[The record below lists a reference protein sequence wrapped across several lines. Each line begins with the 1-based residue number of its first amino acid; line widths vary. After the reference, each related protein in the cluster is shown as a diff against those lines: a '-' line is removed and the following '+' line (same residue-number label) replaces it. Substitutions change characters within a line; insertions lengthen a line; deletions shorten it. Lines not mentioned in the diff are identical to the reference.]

1 MTEDG
6 TRRNILENNKPA
18 QPLENT
24 KIEKPF
30 KTETKQPEEESNTE
44 TKQPE
49 DRPVHTE
56 EATKDAESDNEE
68 LNFGEVLDIPE
79 EQTVSKS
86 TILAGVLVED
96 ETGAESEL
104 AETFDAMGL
113 KPEILKGIYGMGF
126 EKPSPIQMTAIMPL
140 LKGRDLRAQA
150 QSGTG
155 KTAAFGIA
163 SLQRVDPK
171 VKDVQVII
179 METTRE
185 LAIQTTSVLNRLG
198 ANTSIVTEA
207 IYGGVKLSDTM
218 DKLKKK
224 PQILV
229 GTPGRLLHVIE
240 ICRMSLSNVKL
251 FILDEAD
258 EMLKK
263 GFLESINMVY
273 NKISCDKI
281 QVGLFSATWSRE
293 EQETTA
299 QILNQP
305 VIISLKDEDQT
316 LKGIKQYYIN
326 VGDRRGG
333 ASVDMKKFEILCDIY
348 SRGSISQSV
357 IFCNK
362 VERAVNI
369 QKNMIERGFECEI
382 FHSELAQE
390 VRNDVMRRF
399 AQGSCRT
406 LVSSGLLARGMD
418 VQTLSVVINFDVPHE
433 KEIENYIH
441 RIGRAGRY
449 GRKGTAINLVSSED
463 MDMIRKYE
471 KHYNTTIAP
480 MPSDI
485 IENL

>member
-1 MTEDG
+1 MTEQK
-6 TRRNILENNKPA
+6 TRTPNIFANEHPSIPAKEEKKDEETDPSEDKDRKDLNETENNEDDEIDMDEVIA
-18 QPLENT
+18 M
-24 KIEKPF
+24 
-30 KTETKQPEEESNTE
+30 PEEAS
-44 TKQPE
+44 
-49 DRPVHTE
+49 
-56 EATKDAESDNEE
+56 
-68 LNFGEVLDIPE
+68 
-79 EQTVSKS
+79 SKS
-86 TILAGVLVED
+86 SLLAGVLVVD
-96 ETGAESEL
+96 EKGAEAEL

-113 KPEILKGIYGMGF
+113 RPEILKGIYGMGF
-126 EKPSPIQMTAIMPL
+126 ERPSPIQMTAIRPL

-163 SLQRVDPK
+163 SLQTVDPK
-171 VKDVQVII
+171 IRDVQVII

-185 LAIQTTSVLNRLG
+185 LAIQTTRVLSKLG
-198 ANTSIVTEA
+198 SYTNITIEA
-207 IYGGVKLSDTM
+207 IYGGVKVSDTL

-229 GTPGRLLHVIE
+229 GTPGRLLHVIDM
-240 ICRMSLSNVKL
+240 CQLNLSNVRL

-263 GFLESINMVY
+263 GFLEPINILY
-273 NKISCDKI
+273 NKITNTRL

-293 EQETTA
+293 EQEITA
-299 QILNQP
+299 QILNEP

-326 VGDRRGG
+326 VGDKRGS
-333 ASVDMKKFEILCDIY
+333 ASVDMSKFEILCDLY
-348 SRGSISQSV
+348 NRGSISQSV

-382 FHSELAQE
+382 FHSELPQE

-399 AQGSCRT
+399 AEGNCRT

-463 MDMIRKYE
+463 VEMIRKYE

-480 MPSDI
+480 LPSNI
-485 IENL
+485 IESL